1 MVAMA
6 APLAAALDGTT
17 PLYREVKR
25 LLTRALADGRWAPG
39 EALPSESR
47 LAATFGVSIGT
58 LRKAV
63 DELVAERV
71 LVRRQGSGTFVA
83 THGPSRYLFHFFH
96 VVPEDGDRVLPEPE
110 LLAFERGRATPDEA
124 AKLGLAAGE
133 RVHRFSNLLR
143 IAGAAVALDEIVLP
157 HRIAPDLT
165 ERVLRERA
173 STIYHLYQ
181 VRYGVNVVR
190 AVERLRARIAAR
202 AEARH
207 LPRPSGGAAPQRGE
221 HAAPRV
227 LRGHRRHPGRRP
239 GVNAVLL
246 VLPDFAL
253 IAAGFVLARGMRLE
267 PAFWAGAE
275 KLTYF
280 VLFPALLFYSNAR
293 QPLDVGTAGPML
305 LTVLAAIAAGIV
317 LGLAGRCHFRFNS
330 YIALA
335 AASRLGGDQGLGL
348 MALAI
353 GVAVPFVNVAAVW
366 GLARGNSRHVAREIA
381 TNPLVL
387 SCVLGIAWGA
397 LRLPMPDLL
406 AVTLSRLG
414 AAALVVG
421 LLAIGAAL
429 TPRLPRG
436 TGGFVAW
443 TLAVKLLALPVVALA
458 VARSLGLSGE
468 AFRIALVFAALP
480 TAPAAYILTVRL
492 GGDGRTAA
500 ALVTLSVIASLVT
513 LPPAARA

>member
-1 MVAMA
+1 MVTMA

-83 THGPSRYLFHFFH
+83 THGASRYLFHFFH

-202 AEARH
+202 AEARTLELEPSAAVLEIRRLALTYH
-207 LPRPSGGAAPQRGE
+207 DRPVELRRSVVNTLHHEYFADIGGISGTSAGAGADTGAGAA
-221 HAAPRV
+221 
-227 LRGHRRHPGRRP
+227 
-239 GVNAVLL
+239 
-246 VLPDFAL
+246 
-253 IAAGFVLARGMRLE
+253 
-267 PAFWAGAE
+267 
-275 KLTYF
+275 
-280 VLFPALLFYSNAR
+280 
-293 QPLDVGTAGPML
+293 
-305 LTVLAAIAAGIV
+305 
-317 LGLAGRCHFRFNS
+317 
-330 YIALA
+330 
-335 AASRLGGDQGLGL
+335 
-348 MALAI
+348 
-353 GVAVPFVNVAAVW
+353 
-366 GLARGNSRHVAREIA
+366 
-381 TNPLVL
+381 
-387 SCVLGIAWGA
+387 
-397 LRLPMPDLL
+397 
-406 AVTLSRLG
+406 
-414 AAALVVG
+414 
-421 LLAIGAAL
+421 
-429 TPRLPRG
+429 
-436 TGGFVAW
+436 
-443 TLAVKLLALPVVALA
+443 
-458 VARSLGLSGE
+458 
-468 AFRIALVFAALP
+468 
-480 TAPAAYILTVRL
+480 
-492 GGDGRTAA
+492 
-500 ALVTLSVIASLVT
+500 
-513 LPPAARA
+513 

>member
-1 MVAMA
+1 
-6 APLAAALDGTT
+6 
-17 PLYREVKR
+17 
-25 LLTRALADGRWAPG
+25 
-39 EALPSESR
+39 
-47 LAATFGVSIGT
+47 
-58 LRKAV
+58 
-63 DELVAERV
+63 
-71 LVRRQGSGTFVA
+71 
-83 THGPSRYLFHFFH
+83 
-96 VVPEDGDRVLPEPE
+96 
-110 LLAFERGRATPDEA
+110 
-124 AKLGLAAGE
+124 
-133 RVHRFSNLLR
+133 
-143 IAGAAVALDEIVLP
+143 
-157 HRIAPDLT
+157 
-165 ERVLRERA
+165 
-173 STIYHLYQ
+173 
-181 VRYGVNVVR
+181 
-190 AVERLRARIAAR
+190 
-202 AEARH
+202 
-207 LPRPSGGAAPQRGE
+207 
-221 HAAPRV
+221 
-227 LRGHRRHPGRRP
+227 
-239 GVNAVLL
+239 VNAVLL

-253 IAAGFVLARGMRLE
+253 IAAGFVLARGMRLD

-280 VLFPALLFYSNAR
+280 VLFPALLFHSNAR

-317 LGLAGRCHFRFNS
+317 LGLAGRALFRPSPPVFGAAFQCHFRFNS

-366 GLARGNSRHVAREIA
+366 GLARGNPRHVAREIA

-414 AAALVVG
+414 AAALVIG

-436 TGGFVAW
+436 TSGFVAW

-513 LPPAARA
+513 LPMWLALAG